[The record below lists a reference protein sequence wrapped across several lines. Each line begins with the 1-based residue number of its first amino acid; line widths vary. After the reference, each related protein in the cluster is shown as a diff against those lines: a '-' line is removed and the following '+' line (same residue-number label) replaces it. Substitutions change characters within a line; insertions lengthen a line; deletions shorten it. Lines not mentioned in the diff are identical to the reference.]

1 MKGRQDAWLAAL
13 PGAMLISR
21 RPAGKL
27 ARSQRR
33 AYFQM
38 KRPFLMAVDRAT
50 VSRIAKL
57 AHIRLAEQDLDPL
70 AGELSNI
77 LTWIEQLSELDTE
90 GVAPMTSVVAL
101 ALPKRADEVT
111 DGGYPAKVVGNAPE
125 SAHDFFAVP
134 KVVE

>member
-1 MKGRQDAWLAAL
+1 
-13 PGAMLISR
+13 
-21 RPAGKL
+21 
-27 ARSQRR
+27 
-33 AYFQM
+33 
-38 KRPFLMAVDRAT
+38 MAVGKAT
-50 VSRIAKL
+50 VAQIAKL
-57 AHIRLAEQDLDPL
+57 ARIRMPEEDLEAL
-70 AGELSNI
+70 AGELSHI

-90 GVAPMTSVVAL
+90 GVAPMTSVVAV

>member
-1 MKGRQDAWLAAL
+1 
-13 PGAMLISR
+13 
-21 RPAGKL
+21 
-27 ARSQRR
+27 
-33 AYFQM
+33 
-38 KRPFLMAVDRAT
+38 MAVDRAT
-50 VSRIAKL
+50 VARIAKL

-77 LTWIEQLSELDTE
+77 MTWIEQLSELDTE
-90 GVAPMTSVVAL
+90 GVAPMTSVVAV

-125 SAHDFFAVP
+125 SAHGFFAVP